1 MVHLDR
7 INRLELQGLERV
19 RAAKPHTL
27 SPDALCG
34 RSWVYSGY
42 CRAGSAGLGK
52 MLLARP
58 AHNLPGDR
66 RAWRRRLTRDELH
79 AAAMALPGTELDIK
93 WGSDHCYC
101 VGGKMFCATDAE
113 YSNLGFKATEIAF
126 EALTSTG
133 RVTPS
138 KYLA

>member
-1 MVHLDR
+1 M
-7 INRLELQGLERV
+7 
-19 RAAKPHTL
+19 
-27 SPDALCG
+27 
-34 RSWVYSGY
+34 
-42 CRAGSAGLGK
+42 
-52 MLLARP
+52 
-58 AHNLPGDR
+58 
-66 RAWRRRLTRDELH
+66 TRDELH

-101 VGGKMFCATDAE
+101 VGGKMFCATDPD

-138 KYLA
+138 KYLARAHWVTLADLGAADAAEVADWVRTAHRLVAAKLPKKLKTELGIA

>member
-1 MVHLDR
+1 
-7 INRLELQGLERV
+7 
-19 RAAKPHTL
+19 
-27 SPDALCG
+27 
-34 RSWVYSGY
+34 
-42 CRAGSAGLGK
+42 
-52 MLLARP
+52 MLLASL
-58 AHNLPGDR
+58 AHNLPPGRND
-66 RAWRRRLTRDELH
+66 WRRRLTRDELH

-101 VGGKMFCATDAE
+101 VGGKMFCATDPD

-138 KYLA
+138 KYLARAHWVNLADLGAADAAEVADWVRTAHGLVAAKLPKKLQRELGVA